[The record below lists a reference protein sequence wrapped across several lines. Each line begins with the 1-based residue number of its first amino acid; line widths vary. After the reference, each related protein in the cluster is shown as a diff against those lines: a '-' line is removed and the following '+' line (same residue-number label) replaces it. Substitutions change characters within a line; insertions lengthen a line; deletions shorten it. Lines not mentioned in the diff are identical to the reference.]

1 LQSTKGAL
9 GAHVVDPRPSAVVA
23 AIRVRPRPPSL
34 QSGGYG
40 FGFDPS
46 VVLAA
51 APDCGYSVTR
61 T

>member
-1 LQSTKGAL
+1 
-9 GAHVVDPRPSAVVA
+9 VVDPRPSAVVA

-46 VVLAA
+46 VVLVA